1 MSSKNGEVRE
11 TADMEESSEV
21 FDTLGDELSRRILVE
36 AVSETVTAS
45 SLAKQFDVAPATVY
59 RRLNGLCDLGFISEV
74 TDIRQVSSS
83 EAGYR
88 TDVRTLVLALSSD
101 GFDVVQAES
110 GLRAAISLVLER
122 IDVTEATFKF
132 DDGTATVTMSMDDA
146 ALHELHDSYH
156 AVAQGDGDGN
166 GNGDVESDTDQ

>member
-1 MSSKNGEVRE
+1 MASKNGEMRK
-11 TADMEESSEV
+11 TADTGELSEV
-21 FDTLGDELSRRILVE
+21 FETLGDELSRRILVE

-88 TDVRTLVLALSSD
+88 TDVQTLVLALSSD
-101 GFDVVQAES
+101 GFDVVQADS
-110 GLRAAISLVLER
+110 GLRAALSLVLDR

-132 DDGTATVTMSMDDA
+132 DDGTVTVTMSMDDTT
-146 ALHELHDSYH
+146 LHELHDSYH
-156 AVAQGDGDGN
+156 AVARRDGD
-166 GNGDVESDTDQ
+166 GDVESDADQ

>member
-1 MSSKNGEVRE
+1 MSSKNGEVRKTTDTGE
-11 TADMEESSEV
+11 LTEV

-36 AVSETVTAS
+36 GVSETVTAS
-45 SLAKQFDVAPATVY
+45 SLAEQFDVAPATVY

-88 TDVRTLVLALSSD
+88 TDVQTLVLALSSD
-101 GFDVVQAES
+101 GFNVVQAES
-110 GLRAAISLVLER
+110 ELRAALSLVLDR

-132 DDGTATVTMSMDDA
+132 DEGTATVTMSMDDA
-146 ALHELHDSYH
+146 TLHELQEEYYAANRQPHSET
-156 AVAQGDGDGN
+156 G
-166 GNGDVESDTDQ
+166 SK